1 MMREPLA
8 ESLFGGVQPPRKIA
22 VFRALQLG
30 DMLCAVPA
38 LRALRAAA
46 PLSHITLIG
55 LPWAATFVKRFGM
68 YLDDLLVFPG
78 FPAFP
83 EQPAHLNAV
92 PHFLS
97 EAQRQRFDLAIQM
110 HGSGP
115 LSNPLTVLFAAERC
129 AGFHVPGQYCP
140 DPRSFL
146 PWEER
151 EHEVLRNLRLLEHL
165 GVRRQGE
172 YLEFPLA
179 DADYRTLQRSQINL
193 PPPGTYVCI
202 HPGARL
208 PSRRWL
214 PQRFAEVADRLA
226 AGGMKIV
233 LTGAQD
239 EAEVVRA
246 VRGSMRMPA
255 LDLCGKTDLGALGAL
270 LAQARLVVTN
280 DTGISHM
287 AAAVATPSVVVSC
300 GSDPAR
306 WAPLDMER
314 HAVISADVACRPCM
328 HHTCPTAHEC
338 ADDVGADV
346 VAVMAVR
353 VIRNWEHRIT
363 VREEK

>member
-1 MMREPLA
+1 MMRETQA
-8 ESLFGGVQPPRKIA
+8 NRIFGAGQPPRKIA

-46 PLSHITLIG
+46 PLAHVTLIG

-92 PHFLS
+92 PHFLA

-110 HGSGP
+110 HGNGC
-115 LSNPLTVLFAAERC
+115 LSNLLTVLFAAERC

-140 DPRSFL
+140 DPRSFIA
-146 PWEER
+146 WEER
-151 EHEVLRNLRLLEHL
+151 EHEVLRHLRLVQFL
-165 GVRRQGE
+165 GAEPQGDH
-172 YLEFPLA
+172 LEFPLSES
-179 DADYRTLQRSQINL
+179 DYRSLQRSQTLL
-193 PPPGTYVCI
+193 PAPGSYVCI

-214 PQRFAEVADRLA
+214 PRRFAEVADRLA
-226 AGGMKIV
+226 MGGMKIV
-233 LTGAQD
+233 LTGAAD
-239 EAEVVRA
+239 EADVVRT
-246 VRGSMRMPA
+246 VRNAMRMPA
-255 LDLCGKTDLGALGAL
+255 LDLCGKTDLGAMGAL

-280 DTGISHM
+280 DTGVSHM

-300 GSDPAR
+300 GADPAR
-306 WAPLDMER
+306 WAPLDSER
-314 HAVISADVACRPCM
+314 HQVISADVACRPCS
-328 HHTCPTAHEC
+328 HHACPTGHEC
-338 ADDVGADV
+338 AEDIGADV
-346 VAVMAVR
+346 VAAMAAR
-353 VIRNWEHRIT
+353 VIGNWEYRPM
-363 VREEK
+363 REGE

>member
-8 ESLFGGVQPPRKIA
+8 DSLFGGVQPPRKIA

-55 LPWAATFVKRFGM
+55 LPWAATFVKRFGK

-179 DADYRTLQRSQINL
+179 DADYRALQRSQINL
-193 PPPGTYVCI
+193 PAPGTYVCI

-246 VRGSMRMPA
+246 VRGAMRMPA

-314 HAVISADVACRPCM
+314 HSVISADVPCRPCM

-353 VIRNWEHRIT
+353 VIRNWEHRIA

>member
-8 ESLFGGVQPPRKIA
+8 DRLFGDVQPPRKIA

-55 LPWAATFVKRFGM
+55 LPWATTFVKRFGK

-97 EAQRQRFDLAIQM
+97 EVQRQRFDLAIQM
-110 HGSGP
+110 HGSGA

-146 PWEER
+146 PWEES
-151 EHEVLRNLRLLEHL
+151 EHEVRRNLRLLENI
-165 GVRRQGE
+165 GVARQGE
-172 YLEFPLA
+172 HLEFPLT
-179 DADYRTLQRSQINL
+179 DTDYRALQRSQINL
-193 PPPGTYVCI
+193 PAPGAYVCI

-208 PSRRWL
+208 SSRRWL

-226 AGGMKIV
+226 AHGMKIV
-233 LTGAQD
+233 LTGAGD
-239 EAEVVRA
+239 EAEVVRT
-246 VRGSMRMPA
+246 VRNAMRMPA
-255 LDLCGKTDLGALGAL
+255 LDLCGKTDLGALAAL
-270 LAQARLVVTN
+270 LAQARLVITN
-280 DTGISHM
+280 DTGVSHM
-287 AAAVATPSVVVSC
+287 AAAVTTPSVVVSC

-314 HAVISADVACRPCM
+314 HPVISADVACRPCM

-338 ADDVGADV
+338 ADDVDAEV
-346 VAVMAVR
+346 VAVMAAR
-353 VIRNWEHRIT
+353 VIRNWESRIT
-363 VREEK
+363 VREGE